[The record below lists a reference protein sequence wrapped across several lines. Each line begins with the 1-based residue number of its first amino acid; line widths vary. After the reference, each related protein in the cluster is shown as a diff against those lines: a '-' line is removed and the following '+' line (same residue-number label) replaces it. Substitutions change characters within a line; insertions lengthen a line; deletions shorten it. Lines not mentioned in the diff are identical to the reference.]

1 MVLLNKLFSFGVRH
15 ARFPITDFCK
25 GEFENLP
32 IKIYPK
38 VHKGWLIRR
47 YQKKNKRPIML
58 LEIRRFCIFQV
69 DFLVIAVTRLKM
81 NWSQLMNHSS
91 ILVNQAYFYG
101 RFISTI
107 NDYVK
112 NDLEFCSS
120 LLVQS
125 FNKRTL
131 KFRVWNP
138 KKWKSWTWTDRRNDD
153 LWDFQHFG
161 FKKPR

>member
-1 MVLLNKLFSFGVRH
+1 MTHST
-15 ARFPITDFCK
+15 IS
-25 GEFENLP
+25 
-32 IKIYPK
+32 
-38 VHKGWLIRR
+38 
-47 YQKKNKRPIML
+47 KKNKRPIML

-131 KFRVWNP
+131 KLRVWSP
-138 KKWKSWTWTDRRNDD
+138 KLKVMNMDVQTKWWSLRFSRFWVKQISVKFRTDDPAVYGQQHSRFIFEIQPIYG
-153 LWDFQHFG
+153 DFNG
-161 FKKPR
+161 L